1 MIELLR
7 NCAHGSE
14 VAVWRIADAKPRF
27 VKVAITSDGRQALDN
42 EIAGWAWYRS
52 VRRPDQAAFCRTLR
66 RDRHVV
72 RIEVEALAGTQGR
85 AAAGITANEQLLEQA
100 IEHYVQL
107 WPMLA
112 DGLAP
117 FHGDFSCDNFIAAAD
132 GLFVIDWEHFH
143 PAGAPWGFDAV
154 YLVAESLYFQVR
166 RTGRAGPREYAVA
179 QRLLRRLGAGHTLR
193 PGMEETPVAFA
204 REFIGSHAHL
214 WGAELTRHP
223 LKLPILA
230 MSDVDVRRL
239 DEGVRAATGAA
250 R

>member
-14 VAVWRIADAKPRF
+14 VAVWRMERPAARF
-27 VKVAITSDGRQALDN
+27 VKVALTPDGRKALDN
-42 EIAGWAWYRS
+42 EIAGWTWYRS
-52 VRRPDQAAFCRTLR
+52 VRRADQTPFCRTLR
-66 RDRHVV
+66 HDRHVV
-72 RIEVEALAGTQGR
+72 RIEIEALAGRQGR
-85 AAAGITANEQLLEQA
+85 AAAGITSNEPLLEQA
-100 IEHYVQL
+100 IDQYVQL
-107 WPMLA
+107 WPVLA
-112 DGLAP
+112 DGMAP
-117 FHGDFSCDNFIAAAD
+117 LHGDFSCDNFIAAAG

-154 YLVAESLYFQVR
+154 YLVAESLYFQVQQTGGAGR
-166 RTGRAGPREYAVA
+166 RECAVA
-179 QRLLRRLGAGHTLR
+179 RRLLRRLGARHTLR
-193 PGMEETPVAFA
+193 SGMEEAPVAFA

-214 WGAELTRHP
+214 WGAELTRYP